1 MGTTSLKSVTA
12 ITENTSMI
20 ITNRRTILA
29 ISVDRKTATQRKVI
43 FRHGGHLK
51 TNPRFKAASNESN
64 FRLSDDYKTDG
75 SATELQQDSWLA

>member
-29 ISVDRKTATQRKVI
+29 ISADRKTK
-43 FRHGGHLK
+43 
-51 TNPRFKAASNESN
+51 PRFKAASNESN